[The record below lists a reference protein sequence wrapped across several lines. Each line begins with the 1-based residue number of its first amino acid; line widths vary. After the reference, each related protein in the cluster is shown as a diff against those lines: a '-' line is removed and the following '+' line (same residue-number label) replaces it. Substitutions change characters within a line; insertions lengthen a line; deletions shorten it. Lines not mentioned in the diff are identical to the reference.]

1 MSDTLDGIMNDVFT
15 PGDAPAAAPAE
26 TAVQDSAP
34 AAEATAPLADAGA
47 QDGEGLF
54 RWDEVPE
61 QLLPQAK
68 GFQASYTRKMQEL
81 AEQRK
86 ALETEGQRYQ
96 QYAQLERLMNED
108 PARAAAWLKWQAQQA
123 EEIAG
128 VGQAGVPETDPLSL
142 IEPQTDVEQAILAQV
157 KAVAERQRQL
167 DQWHQQQVA
176 QQQRAQLD
184 SEFAAIGRK
193 VGRELSLEE
202 QNAVAAFAVQN
213 GIPNVE
219 MAYRAMHFDAAVE
232 AARRAGVDQGATV
245 LTQKAAMGPA
255 PAPAAD
261 RAGRVVEQPK
271 SLDALLAAQASEL
284 GI

>member
-1 MSDTLDGIMNDVFT
+1 MADGLDGIMNEVFT
-15 PGDAPAAAPAE
+15 GDAPEAAPVE

-68 GFQASYTRKMQEL
+68 GFQASYTRRMQEL

-86 ALETEGQRYQ
+86 ALETQGQRYQ
-96 QYAQLERLMNED
+96 QYEQLERLMNED
-108 PARAAAWLKWQAQQA
+108 PARAAAWLKWQAEQA
-123 EEIAG
+123 EQIAG
-128 VGQAGVPETDPLSL
+128 GVQAGVPETDPLSL
-142 IEPQTDVEQAILAQV
+142 IEPQTDVEQQLLAQV
-157 KAVAERQRQL
+157 RSLADQQRQFS
-167 DQWHQQQVA
+167 QWHQQQVA

-193 VGRELSLEE
+193 VGRELPLEE
-202 QNAVAAFAVQN
+202 QHAIAAFAVQHN
-213 GIPNVE
+213 IPNVE
-219 MAYRAMHFDAAVE
+219 LAYKAMKFDEAVE

-271 SLDALLAAQASEL
+271 GLDALTAAVATEL